1 MKIKIDWSLVDT
13 KIDIDIDIE
22 KARLKRNRKLKKIFK

>member
-13 KIDIDIDIE
+13 KIDIDIE

>member
-13 KIDIDIDIE
+13 KINIDIE
-22 KARLKRNRKLKKIFK
+22 KARLRRNRKLKKIFK

>member
-1 MKIKIDWSLVDT
+1 MKIKIDWSIVDT
-13 KIDIDIDIE
+13 KIDIDIE